1 MLISKTTRRVIS
13 LNLLAIFATIAIA
26 TPFDKLYRQ
35 FEDGG
40 FITYFSV
47 IQLFILSYFTGK
59 TFNVRK
65 QTLPSSPQK
74 SHWKSPVAIWGILS
88 LGFSFLA
95 LDDLLMIHE
104 FFDKTIHKVWQL
116 QETGLTDRIDD
127 AIIALYGIIAI
138 AVLVSYR
145 QELKKYRAA
154 LPSVIVAFVL
164 LFAMVAVDTI
174 TNRNEILEMFL
185 ASETV
190 EGIQDWIFTVE
201 DGLKLLAEGFYIVAA
216 QLCLNIARGLH
227 AERLQKDD
235 STALPIDPSGAGTKP

>member
-1 MLISKTTRRVIS
+1 MFPKKITYRVVL

-65 QTLPSSPQK
+65 QAFPKSP
-74 SHWKSPVAIWGILS
+74 WKSPIAIWGILS

-104 FFDKTIHKVWQL
+104 FIDKTIHKVWQL

-127 AIIALYGIIAI
+127 AVIALYGLIAI
-138 AVLVSYR
+138 GVLVSYR
-145 QELKKYRAA
+145 RELKKYRAA
-154 LPSVIVAFVL
+154 LPAVIVAFGL
-164 LFAMVAVDTI
+164 LFAMVGVDTI
-174 TNRNEILEMFL
+174 TNRNEILEMVL
-185 ASETV
+185 SVETV
-190 EGIQDWIFTVE
+190 EGIQEWIFTVE

-216 QLCLNIARGLH
+216 HLCLKIARGFQSGLVQH
-227 AERLQKDD
+227 SVNGVGSWSAD
-235 STALPIDPSGAGTKP
+235 S

>member
-1 MLISKTTRRVIS
+1 MLTSKTARQVIL

-47 IQLFILSYFTGK
+47 IQLFILSYFTCK
-59 TFNVRK
+59 IFKIRSQDYPT
-65 QTLPSSPQK
+65 SP
-74 SHWKSPVAIWGILS
+74 WKSPVAIWGILS

-104 FFDKTIHKVWQL
+104 FIDKTIHKVWQIE
-116 QETGLTDRIDD
+116 ETGLTDSIDD
-127 AIIALYGIIAI
+127 GIIALYAIAAV

-145 QELKKYRAA
+145 HELKKYRTV
-154 LPSVIVAFVL
+154 LPAVLIAFAL
-164 LFAMVAVDTI
+164 LFAMIVVDAV
-174 TNRNEILEMFL
+174 TNRNETLEILFS
-185 ASETV
+185 AQTV

-201 DGLKLLAEGFYIVAA
+201 DGLKLLAEGFYIIAA
-216 QLCLNIARGLH
+216 H
-227 AERLQKDD
+227 AC
-235 STALPIDPSGAGTKP
+235 LPIAQQLHSRRSQENALVIQSPVDSSNAGAS